1 MTMWVLEI
9 SEENSVMN
17 NKRLCFGIGLLATMA
32 TSSIA
37 GPSSSVLLAW
47 ELANGNDHAQAA
59 LEFRRLAME
68 PVDPAE
74 QAAYYWVSG
83 YEYWKAG
90 RTEQAAR
97 MLEQV
102 EDATPTLETEVYLLR
117 GENSRSRNRPQ
128 EALFYFESLMSTNRP
143 EAVRQ
148 LAAKK
153 LSATRLQN
161 RDVEGARQ
169 ALSSSNDSNKAGLAA
184 IAAYQSGRD
193 KSPMVGGVLGL
204 IPGLGYAYSGEYA
217 SATRSLL
224 LNALCIWGIVAFAE
238 DETWGGV
245 AVVGFAE
252 VTFYSGSIYG
262 GVDSAVRYNN
272 NRLQK
277 ATRSIEGESAFRP
290 DYSTLPVL
298 SLRFEF

>member
-1 MTMWVLEI
+1 M
-9 SEENSVMN
+9 
-17 NKRLCFGIGLLATMA
+17 NKRRICLGIGLLTAMA
-32 TSSIA
+32 ASSIA

-59 LEFRRLAME
+59 LEFRRLAMD
-68 PVDPAE
+68 PVGPAE
-74 QAAYYWVSG
+74 QGAFFWVAG

-90 RTEQAAR
+90 RTEQAAK

-102 EDATPTLETEVYLLR
+102 EDVTPTLETEVYLLR

-128 EALFYFESLMSTNRP
+128 EAIFYFESLMSTTRP

-148 LAAKK
+148 LATKK
-153 LSATRLQN
+153 LSATRLQA

-169 ALSSSNDSNKAGLAA
+169 ALSASNESNKAGLDA
-184 IAAYQSGRD
+184 IAAYQSGKD
-193 KSPMVGGVLGL
+193 KSPVVGGLLGL

-224 LNALCIWGIVAFAE
+224 LNALCIWGIVSFAE

-245 AVVGFAE
+245 AVAGFAE

-262 GVDSAVRYNN
+262 GADSAVRYNN

-277 ATRSIEGESAFRP
+277 ATRAIEGQSSFHP

-298 SLRFEF
+298 SLQFNF